1 MNNEDK
7 LQEMSA
13 LLQKTVKNQIKLAEL
28 SVETSKDVLNQ
39 GRQIIKMEM
48 EIKRLNR
55 LLKLKA
61 VNPTGGNTKIH

>member
-7 LQEMSA
+7 LEELSA

-39 GRQIIKMEM
+39 SRQIIKMEM

-61 VNPTGGNTKIH
+61 VNPTGGSTKIH